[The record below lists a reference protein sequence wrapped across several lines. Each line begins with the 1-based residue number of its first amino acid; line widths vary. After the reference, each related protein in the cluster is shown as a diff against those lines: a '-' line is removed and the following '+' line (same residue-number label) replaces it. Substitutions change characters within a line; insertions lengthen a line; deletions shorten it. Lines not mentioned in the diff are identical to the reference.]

1 MGKLTVAEA
10 EQLRES
16 GVLSKKA
23 LTEMQEKGL
32 VSQRRKS
39 ARRYIETSEGNL
51 VVPQLYFQGIGK
63 DSYSQKMTELKEE
76 FNSIVNKYT
85 TVKKGDK

>member
-23 LTEMQEKGL
+23 LTEMQNKGL

-39 ARRYIETSEGNL
+39 AKRYISTNEGNL

-63 DSYSQKMTELKEE
+63 DSYSAKMTELKNE
-76 FNSIVNKYT
+76 FNALVNKYAT
-85 TVKKGDK
+85 EKNGE